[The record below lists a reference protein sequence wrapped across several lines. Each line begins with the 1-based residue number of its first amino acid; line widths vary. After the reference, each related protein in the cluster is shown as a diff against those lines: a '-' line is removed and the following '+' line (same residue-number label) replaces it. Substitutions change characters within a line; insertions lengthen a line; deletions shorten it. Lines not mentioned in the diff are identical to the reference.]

1 MSRRGTPPPIPVP
14 LTADVEAAG
23 GTSDPSKPLLHRSG
37 DSASSMYGS
46 SNSLFSEGP
55 MQRTKSRG
63 LFGLRNWRARAPKIT
78 RQHQRLID
86 RNSSYFQSFGR
97 LNIQRLGREG
107 VQQLYAN
114 DRFHTVVNM
123 ATYKVLVFLFLC
135 YLLVVTVFA
144 SIYLLIALLDGCN
157 LGIVDFREAYYFSL
171 ETMTTVRAAA
181 LLLKLFHMLEETLQT
196 STIHLLLA

>member
-1 MSRRGTPPPIPVP
+1 MSRRGTPPPIPVLP
-14 LTADVEAAG
+14 AADVEAPG
-23 GTSDPSKPLLHRSG
+23 GPSDPSRPLLHR
-37 DSASSMYGS
+37 DSTSSMYGS
-46 SNSLFSEGP
+46 SNSLFSEAP
-55 MQRTKSRG
+55 LPRTKSRG

-107 VQQLYAN
+107 VQQLYNN

-135 YLLVVTVFA
+135 YLLVVTLFA
-144 SIYLLIALLDGCN
+144 SIYLLISLFDGCN

-171 ETMTTVRAAA
+171 ETMTTVRAAV
-181 LLLKLFHMLEETLQT
+181 LFESIRLR
-196 STIHLLLA
+196 